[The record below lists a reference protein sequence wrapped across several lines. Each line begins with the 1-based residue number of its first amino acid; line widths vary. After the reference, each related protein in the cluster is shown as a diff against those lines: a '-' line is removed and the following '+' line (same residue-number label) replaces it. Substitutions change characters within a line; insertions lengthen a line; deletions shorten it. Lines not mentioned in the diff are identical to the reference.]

1 MSAEILVP
9 GISGLPN
16 KTKEKQLEETLLQG
30 FSSGSGTGELEPQ
43 VQKKVQNHK
52 AIIYYFWLKKKSL
65 IKSDGLQNSFPGT
78 KAVT

>member
-30 FSSGSGTGELEPQ
+30 FPSGSGTGELEPQ

-52 AIIYYFWLKKKSL
+52 EIIYYFWLKKSL

-78 KAVT
+78 KAVM